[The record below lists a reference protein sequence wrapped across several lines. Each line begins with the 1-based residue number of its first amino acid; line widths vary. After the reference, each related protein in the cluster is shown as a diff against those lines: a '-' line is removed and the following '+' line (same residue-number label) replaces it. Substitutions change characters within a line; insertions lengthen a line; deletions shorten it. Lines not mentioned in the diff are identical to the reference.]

1 MCLICVE
8 YNKKRMT
15 REEMKK
21 ALPEMVM
28 FAKNE
33 EERSHYK
40 KLQGLSNLDNLDE
53 LDEEVKIHAA
63 RFENEKPTSSFKAR
77 RS

>member
-15 REEMKK
+15 REELKK

-33 EERSHYK
+33 EERAHYK
-40 KLQGLSNLDNLDE
+40 KLQSLNDLTE
-53 LDEEVKIHAA
+53 LDEEVKKHADLFLA
-63 RFENEKPTSSFKAR
+63 NDNKTSFKTR
-77 RS
+77 RY